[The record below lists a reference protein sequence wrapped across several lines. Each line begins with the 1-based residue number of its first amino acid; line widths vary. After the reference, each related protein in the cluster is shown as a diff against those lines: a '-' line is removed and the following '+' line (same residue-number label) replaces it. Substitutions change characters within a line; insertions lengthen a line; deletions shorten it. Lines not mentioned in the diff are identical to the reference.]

1 VEETKGEQQFMKIVV
16 TGGAGFIG
24 SHVVDAYLAAGHEV
38 IVVDDLSSGRRENV
52 NRAARLVE
60 MDINDPALPG
70 LFRAERPDVVNHHAA
85 NPSVGVSIRQPLFDA
100 RQNVLGTLSVLE
112 AARQAGV
119 GKFIYIASGGA
130 MYGDPQTLPMDE
142 EHPFNPIS
150 PYALSKATG
159 ERYVRLYGAERGLR
173 WTSLR
178 YANVY
183 GPRQDP
189 MGEAGVV
196 AIFCQ
201 NLADRIAPEIHWD
214 GEQTRDFVY
223 VADCARANLLALHAG
238 DGQVYN
244 VGTGA
249 GTSVNVL
256 FQTLLE
262 IAGQDLPARRAPRRP
277 GDVRHSSLDCAKI
290 ERELGWR
297 AQIGLRDGL
306 QRTWHTFRREDP

>member
-1 VEETKGEQQFMKIVV
+1 VEQTNGEQQFMKIVV

-24 SHVVDAYLAAGHEV
+24 SHVVDAYVAAGHDV
-38 IVVDDLSSGRRENV
+38 IVVDDLHSGKRENV
-52 NRAARLVE
+52 NRAARLIE
-60 MDINDPALPG
+60 MDINDPDLPG
-70 LFRAERPDVVNHHAA
+70 LFQAERPDVVNHHAA
-85 NPSVGVSIRQPLFDA
+85 NASVGVSLRQPLFDA

-119 GKFIYIASGGA
+119 GKFIYISSGGA
-130 MYGDPQTLPMDE
+130 MYGDPRYLPIDE
-142 EHPFNPIS
+142 EHPSSPIS
-150 PYALSKATG
+150 PYALSKVTG

-189 MGEAGVV
+189 LGEAGVI

-201 NLADRIAPEIHWD
+201 NLADRVAPEIHWD

-238 DGQVYN
+238 HGQAYN
-244 VGTGA
+244 VGTGT
-249 GTSVNVL
+249 GTSINAL
-256 FQTLLE
+256 FHTLLE
-262 IAGQDLPARRAPRRP
+262 IAGQDLAPRRGARRP
-277 GDVRHSSLDCAKI
+277 SDVRHSCLDCAKI
-290 ERELGWR
+290 ERDLGWR
-297 AQIGLRDGL
+297 AQIGLREGL
-306 QRTWHTFRREDP
+306 QHTWHYFRREAT